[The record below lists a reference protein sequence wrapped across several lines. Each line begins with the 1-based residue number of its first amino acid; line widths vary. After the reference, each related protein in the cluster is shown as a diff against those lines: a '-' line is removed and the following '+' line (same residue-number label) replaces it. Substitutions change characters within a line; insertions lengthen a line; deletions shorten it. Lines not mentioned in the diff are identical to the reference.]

1 MWPRGEETDQQPAGV
16 LSEAGAPRGQRVWRH
31 PAEVRA
37 DAAAD
42 HERGEYRQ
50 PGFRTIQIQQRNIIG
65 RSR

>member
-1 MWPRGEETDQQPAGV
+1 MWPRGAETDQQPACV
-16 LSEAGAPRGQRVWRH
+16 LSEARAPRGERVRRH

-42 HERGEYRQ
+42 HERGEYRP
-50 PGFRTIQIQQRNIIG
+50 PGFRTIRIQQRNIIG